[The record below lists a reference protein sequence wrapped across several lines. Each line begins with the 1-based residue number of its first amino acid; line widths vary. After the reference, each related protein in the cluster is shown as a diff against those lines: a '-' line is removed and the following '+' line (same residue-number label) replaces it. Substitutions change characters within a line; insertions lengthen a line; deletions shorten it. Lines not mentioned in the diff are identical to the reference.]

1 MSTNQPGPVSGSSTL
16 DVTIEG
22 PVAWVRFDRPEARNT
37 VIPELLIEM
46 HSVLTELSRDEAL
59 AVVVL
64 TGNGSTFCPG
74 ADLNRAGAGGSA
86 VLPPLEVYQ
95 SATLLYEMPQLTL
108 AAVNGACA
116 GPGFAWAA
124 ACDLRVAAAGA
135 RFATAFLQ
143 AGVSG
148 ELGLP
153 WTLARALGAASA
165 RDLCFLPRKLTADEV
180 RAIGFVSRVFPDD
193 EFDHEVADLV
203 RELAARRPA
212 ALRTLEANFL
222 LAERT
227 ELADYIAV
235 ESERHHGFF
244 TGEQRTQTAEALRVQ
259 SDRVR
264 ESRTSLAPVP
274 E

>member
-212 ALRTLEANFL
+212 VLRTLEANFL

-264 ESRTSLAPVP
+264 ES
-274 E
+274 